1 MVHEFEGRTE
11 KEAIDLAIESLG
23 LDREEID
30 VEILEN
36 KKKGFLFGG
45 GKVKI
50 RVHLSEEEEDRDI
63 IEPQDEIENGLLE
76 FLSEIIRKMSLDGEV
91 FLVSREEGRL
101 VYEIQS
107 DDAAILIGRQGKTLD
122 AFQLLMNIYA
132 GKISQSRLR
141 VVVDAE
147 DYRQRRE
154 KQLIRIAHRV
164 AEQVRRT
171 KGSKLL
177 DAMNPFE
184 RRLIHTALN
193 DLSNVET
200 VSEGEGLYKK
210 IRVFYRDG
218 ND

>member
-23 LDREEID
+23 LNRDEID

-50 RVHLSEEEEDRDI
+50 RVHLSEEDEERDV
-63 IEPQDEIENGLLE
+63 IEPQDEIEKSLLE
-76 FLSEIIRKMSLDGEV
+76 FLTEMINRMSLDGDV
-91 FLVSREEGRL
+91 YLVSREEGRL

-132 GKISQSRLR
+132 GRISQSRIR

-154 KQLIRIAHRV
+154 QQLIRIAHTV
-164 AEQVRRT
+164 ADQVTRT
-171 KGSKLL
+171 KSSKLL
-177 DAMNPFE
+177 DPMNPFE

-193 DLSNVET
+193 DMRNVET

-218 ND
+218 TE